1 MSSKLERLV
10 FSGREDD
17 FLYFAEQFEARM
29 HSLKLGKVLSGEA
42 TYLDYVQAV
51 RNNSS
56 EEQRRQ
62 AIEKGEGRI
71 RREKEDIVVRVG
83 SGFRQNISSFS

>member
-1 MSSKLERLV
+1 MSSKTETLV

-17 FLYFAEQFEARM
+17 FSYLAEQFEARM
-29 HSLKLGKVLSGEA
+29 HSLKLGKVLSGEG
-42 TYLDYVQAV
+42 TCLDYVQTV

-62 AIEKGEGRI
+62 AIEKG
-71 RREKEDIVVRVG
+71 
-83 SGFRQNISSFS
+83 RQK

>member
-1 MSSKLERLV
+1 MSSKTNRVV

-17 FLYFAEQFEARM
+17 FKYFAEQFEARM
-29 HSLKLGKVLSGEA
+29 HSSKLGKVPSGEA
-42 TYLDYVQAV
+42 AYLDYLQAV

-62 AIEKGEGRI
+62 AIEKGRGELA
-71 RREKEDIVVRVG
+71 EKTL
-83 SGFRQNISSFS
+83 F

>member
-1 MSSKLERLV
+1 MSSKLERLI
-10 FSGREDD
+10 FSGCEDD

-29 HSLKLGKVLSGEA
+29 HSCGEA
-42 TYLDYVQAV
+42 TYLDYVPAV

-62 AIEKGEGRI
+62 AIEK
-71 RREKEDIVVRVG
+71 RREE
-83 SGFRQNISSFS
+83 